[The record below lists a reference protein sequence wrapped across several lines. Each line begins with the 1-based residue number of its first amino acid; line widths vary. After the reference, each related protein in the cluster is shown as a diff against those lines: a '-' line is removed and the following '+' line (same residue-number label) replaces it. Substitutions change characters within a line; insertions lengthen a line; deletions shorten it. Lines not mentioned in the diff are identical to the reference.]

1 MTKLINKI
9 CLRHDIAEILIML
22 ALNTN
27 QSLDSKY
34 DVVPKTGLLIA
45 SFLFVFFYCLFV
57 VCFWKRGGGDK
68 YYYGCLI
75 KQLGISK
82 NSGNS
87 TFKNSRF
94 DKEEI
99 LANHTSFMCSMN
111 ISINRED
118 DDLHVPTL
126 Y

>member
-9 CLRHDIAEILIML
+9 CLRHDIAEILIIL

-34 DVVPKTGLLIA
+34 DVVPKTRLLIA
-45 SFLFVFFYCLFV
+45 SFLFVLFYYCLFV
-57 VCFWKRGGGDK
+57 GLFLERGGGDK

-82 NSGNS
+82 NS